1 MEKLELETLVDLRMR
16 LVEKYQSLEGGNNSN
31 NSQMRQ
37 SETAEILEDAIKDI
51 DSVLSSHVRFGYVVI
66 CELIYGV

>member
-51 DSVLSSHVRFGYVVI
+51 DSVLSSHVRFG
-66 CELIYGV
+66 